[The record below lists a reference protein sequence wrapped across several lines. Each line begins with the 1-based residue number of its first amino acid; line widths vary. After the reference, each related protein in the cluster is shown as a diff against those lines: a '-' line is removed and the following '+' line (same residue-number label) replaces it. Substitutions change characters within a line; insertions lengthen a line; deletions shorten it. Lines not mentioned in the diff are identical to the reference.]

1 MANYS
6 LTTVQSENKSF
17 SAVAAALEAVAEAI
31 DTTKTIYHYGIV
43 CRTDTGTFVGTI
55 VHAT

>member
-6 LTTVQSENKSF
+6 LTTAQSENKSF
-17 SAVAAALEAVAEAI
+17 SAVAAALEAVLEAV

-43 CRTDTGTFVGTI
+43 ARPDTGTFVGT
-55 VHAT
+55 VVYAT